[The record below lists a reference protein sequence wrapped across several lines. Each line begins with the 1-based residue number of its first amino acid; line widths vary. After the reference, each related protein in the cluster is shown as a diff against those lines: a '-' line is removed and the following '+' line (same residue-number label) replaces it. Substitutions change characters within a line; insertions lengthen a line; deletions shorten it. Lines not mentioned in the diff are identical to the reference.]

1 MTFSKY
7 MILALLGL
15 AILTYT
21 SKIPTDYES
30 AAAGATVGGLAGLI
44 LTNSTPIGLVGG
56 LIVGSLVGH
65 SMESSAGN
73 KD

>member
-1 MTFSKY
+1 MTLSRY
-7 MILALLGL
+7 MMLALLGL

-21 SKIPTDYES
+21 SKIPTGYEG
-30 AAAGATVGGLAGLI
+30 AATGAAIGGLAGLI

-56 LIVGSLVGH
+56 LVVCSLVGH